1 MEHQEEESTNTEL
14 DLIAEIDKLKQRI
27 QELEAKQ
34 AKRIEPTAECEICH
48 RVFKNKYILKTH
60 MFNVHNENRQRF
72 TCPHCSK
79 TFASKYYLAKH
90 IKDKHTTV
98 TTEEEEQQ

>member
-1 MEHQEEESTNTEL
+1 MEETKEPSTNTEL

-34 AKRIEPTAECEICH
+34 AKHVEQPAECELCH

-72 TCPHCSK
+72 TCEHCHK

-90 IKDKHTTV
+90 IKDKHTHK
-98 TTEEEEQQ
+98 EEEQEQE